1 MDGSVNIG
9 SASFREGQKFIKRL
23 VQKMT
28 IGTNT
33 THVGVM
39 QYGSAG
45 RVSHVSRL
53 TKDNL
58 RSLVM
63 EQISRMVYMDER
75 RDSDLAYALSIASD
89 TVSFICYGRFD
100 GRIQRWDNIGI
111 QY

>member
-1 MDGSVNIG
+1 MNIG
-9 SASFREGQKFIKRL
+9 SSAFRQGQKFIKRL

-28 IGTNT
+28 IGKNT

-45 RVSHVSRL
+45 RVTHATRL
-53 TKDNL
+53 NTDNL

-63 EQISRMVYMDER
+63 DKISRMVYMDER

-89 TVSFICYGRFD
+89 RVSCLHNG
-100 GRIQRWDNIGI
+100 
-111 QY
+111 